1 MSINKIYI
9 KKFIKTT
16 QMAAYGAALH
26 IGKKNK
32 ILADQSAVDK
42 MRNELNSISM
52 KGKIVIGE
60 GELDEAPM
68 LYINENVGTGFGE
81 EIDIAVDPVEG
92 TNFVAY
98 DKPNAISVLAAAKKN
113 EILNAPETYMD
124 KIVVGPNLPENIVD
138 LDNDIEDNLISL
150 ARAKDKKIYELTA
163 CILDRPRHKRIIDKL
178 RSNKVNLKLIS
189 DGDVCGSLLVL
200 NEKYNV
206 DIFLGIGGG
215 PEGVLSAAALSCFG
229 CQMQARLL
237 FDNENDKI
245 RANKMG
251 ISNLNKKYKLN
262 EIVKGDVIFCATGI
276 TDGDLVSGIQIK
288 NNKFISET
296 YVAHK
301 NSNYFNIVKEELS
314 K

>member
-288 NNKFISET
+288 NNKFVSET

>member
-1 MSINKIYI
+1 MSINKNYI

-16 QMAAYGAALH
+16 QMAAYGAALY
-26 IGKKNK
+26 IGKKDK
-32 ILADQSAVDK
+32 ILADQSAVDR
-42 MRNELNSISM
+42 MRNELNNINM

-68 LYINENVGTGFGE
+68 LYINENVGTGIGD

-98 DKPNAISVLAAAKKN
+98 DKPNAISVLAVAKRN
-113 EILNAPETYMD
+113 EILSAPETYMD
-124 KIVVGPNLPENIVD
+124 KIVVGPNLPKNIVD
-138 LDNDIEDNLISL
+138 LDNDLEDNLISL
-150 ARAKDKKIYELTA
+150 AKAKNKKINELSA
-163 CILDRPRHKRIIDKL
+163 CILDRPRHKKIIEKL
-178 RSNKVNLKLIS
+178 RSLKVSLKLIS
-189 DGDVCGSLLVL
+189 DGDVCGSLLVV
-200 NEKYNV
+200 NEKNNI

-215 PEGVLSAAALSCFG
+215 PEGVLSAAALSCFD
-229 CQMQARLL
+229 CQMQTRLL
-237 FDNENDKI
+237 FNNENDKI

-251 ISNLNKKYKLN
+251 ISNFDKKYKLN
-262 EIVKGDVIFCATGI
+262 EMIRGDVIFCATGI
-276 TDGDLVSGIQIK
+276 TNGDLVSGIEIK
-288 NNKFISET
+288 DNKFISET

>member
-1 MSINKIYI
+1 MPINKNYI

-16 QMAAYGAALH
+16 QMAAYGASLF

-32 ILADQSAVDK
+32 IAADQSAVDK
-42 MRNELNSISM
+42 MRNELNNIKM
-52 KGKIVIGE
+52 KGRIVIGE

-68 LYINENVGTGFGE
+68 LYIGENVGTGIGD

-98 DKPNAISVLAAAKKN
+98 DKPNAISVLAVAKKN

-124 KIVVGPNLPENIVD
+124 KIVVGPNLPENLID
-138 LDNDIEDNLISL
+138 LDNDLEDNIMSL
-150 ARAKDKKIYELTA
+150 AKAKGKKINELSA
-163 CILDRPRHKRIIDKL
+163 CLLDRPRHKKIIDKL
-178 RSNKVNLKLIS
+178 RSLKVKLKLIS
-189 DGDVCGSLLVL
+189 DGDVCGSLLVV
-200 NEKYNV
+200 NKINNV

-229 CQMQARLL
+229 CQMQTRLL
-237 FDNENDKI
+237 FKNENDKL

-251 ISNLNKKYKLN
+251 ISDLNKKYKLS
-262 EIVKGDVIFCATGI
+262 EMVSGDVIFCATGI
-276 TDGDLVSGIQIK
+276 TDGDLVSGIKKIK
-288 NNKFISET
+288 NKFVSET
-296 YVAHK
+296 YVTHK
-301 NSNYFNIVKEELS
+301 SSNYFNIVKEEIL

>member
-1 MSINKIYI
+1 MSINKNYI

-16 QMAAYGAALH
+16 QMAAYGAALY
-26 IGKKNK
+26 IGKKDK
-32 ILADQSAVDK
+32 ILADQSAVDR
-42 MRNELNSISM
+42 MRNELNNINM
-52 KGKIVIGE
+52 KGRIVIGE

-68 LYINENVGTGFGE
+68 LYINENVGTGIGD

-98 DKPNAISVLAAAKKN
+98 DKPNAISVLAVAKRN

-124 KIVVGPNLPENIVD
+124 KIVVGPNLPKNIVD
-138 LDNDIEDNLISL
+138 LDNDLEDNLISL
-150 ARAKDKKIYELTA
+150 AKAKNKKINELSA
-163 CILDRPRHKRIIDKL
+163 CILDRPRHKKIIEKL
-178 RSNKVNLKLIS
+178 RSLKVSLKLIS
-189 DGDVCGSLLVL
+189 DGDVCGSLLVV
-200 NEKYNV
+200 NEKNNI

-215 PEGVLSAAALSCFG
+215 PEGVLSAAALSCFD
-229 CQMQARLL
+229 CQMQTRLL
-237 FDNENDKI
+237 FNNENDKI

-251 ISNLNKKYKLN
+251 ISNFDKKYKLN
-262 EIVKGDVIFCATGI
+262 EMIRGDVIFCATGI
-276 TDGDLVSGIQIK
+276 TNGDLVSGIEIK
-288 NNKFISET
+288 DNKFISET